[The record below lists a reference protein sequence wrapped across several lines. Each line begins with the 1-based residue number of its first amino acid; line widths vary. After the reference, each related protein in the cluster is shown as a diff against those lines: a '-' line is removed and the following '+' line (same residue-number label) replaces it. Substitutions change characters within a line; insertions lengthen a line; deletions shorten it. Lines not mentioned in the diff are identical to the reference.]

1 MADILRFAVLAV
13 AGMAVIAASGCF
25 GGEKEKRGLNYMPDM
40 YFSPALKSN
49 EAYRIVERDEQGNV
63 VRVREVS
70 GMLSPPDGAI
80 ARNLVYSAP
89 LGSWENDAHAANA
102 NPLEPTPE
110 VMRLGRVK
118 YDAYCAVCHGRDG
131 DVLNNYL
138 GDKFAGIISL
148 NIEGVAA
155 MSDGHI
161 YDVIT
166 HGIRR
171 MPAYNAQLMPDER
184 WAIIHYV
191 RVLQDAAG
199 LDEETR
205 QHLMEEEG
213 SGDFDAFAPPPEPIP
228 EYLKGVWPEFQ
239 Q

>member
-1 MADILRFAVLAV
+1 MAKYLQIALLAI
-13 AGMAVIAASGCF
+13 MAVVLITAVGCF
-25 GGEKEKRGLNYMPDM
+25 GGKKEKRGINYMPDM

-49 EAYRIVERDEQGNV
+49 EAYRIIERDEHGAV
-63 VRVREVS
+63 VRIREVS
-70 GMLSPPDGAI
+70 GMLPPPDGAI
-80 ARNLVYSAP
+80 ARNLIYSQP
-89 LGSWENDAHAANA
+89 LGAWSSDAHAANA

-131 DVLNNYL
+131 DVLSNYL

-155 MSDGHI
+155 MTDGHI

-171 MPAYNAQLMPDER
+171 MPGYKAQLMPDER
-184 WAIIHYV
+184 WAVIHYV

-205 QHLMEEEG
+205 ERLMEEER

-228 EYLKGVWPEFQ
+228 EYLKGIWPEFQ